1 MLYTFAFKKRSGFFF
16 SKAHLQ
22 HTTSILYQSE
32 GGKRGL
38 MSCLLRL
45 TCLYEQQE
53 IPLDISRL
61 WNAVILPFLLLLN
74 IEIIGA
80 NFWAKLIDTRYSKS
94 IHTQKLSKCNNTPP
108 RLSIKL
114 TIIMESVSN
123 WNRIGV
129 DWIFLP
135 IDRSEQI
142 IKMHACL
149 NYIFYREW

>member
-22 HTTSILYQSE
+22 HTTTSILYQSE

-80 NFWAKLIDTRYSKS
+80 NFWAKLIDTRYCKS
-94 IHTQKLSKCNNTPP
+94 IHTKVVKVQQHTSTPLYQVDHYYGKCVQ
-108 RLSIKL
+108 LKQ
-114 TIIMESVSN
+114 
-123 WNRIGV
+123 
-129 DWIFLP
+129 
-135 IDRSEQI
+135 DRSG
-142 IKMHACL
+142 L
-149 NYIFYREW
+149 DIFAYR